1 MWHSVAVRLA
11 RLAAVFGAGL
21 AVAVAV
27 AASGGAGPNVA
38 PKSPGGCAPGTTTP
52 SSGTTVASGTVT
64 VAPAPPTPVTGVG
77 KKLTPEQLRRSRD
90 AIERS
95 IRNPCT
101 PSPLSRHRS
110 KPRH

>member
-64 VAPAPPTPVTGVG
+64 PVTGVG